1 MPVTDRYVIRNM
13 NEDLVLRII
22 IQRDSISRADI
33 SKETLLN
40 KATVSSIVAD
50 LLERKLLVEL
60 GEGQSNGGRKPILV
74 RFNHEAAIALSAD
87 LRPDRI
93 ALMFAYLNGDI
104 LLQVVSPKMEMTLDT
119 ILPTL
124 LEMIAKN
131 LPNLPKTHYGAV
143 GLTLSI
149 HGIVNHDMMPFSP
162 FYDFDTLDM
171 KAKLEQALRL
181 PVFLENEANLGAL
194 GEKNFSTPS
203 SNLIF
208 INVKY
213 GLGAGIILN
222 NKLFTGANGF
232 AGEVGH
238 MIAVP
243 DGIPCPCGNRGCL
256 EQYASELKI
265 LNRYFP
271 EDIPEKEKL
280 LRLKADYAAGHSEA
294 VSVIGEF
301 ADYLAIGLN
310 NLMTAF
316 NPSVIVIN
324 CYLLDDPEV
333 LKLVKSKLTYRLNG
347 RTLIKSSTLHN
358 NAILLGGIHVAANK
372 FLGI

>member
-13 NEDLVLRII
+13 NENLVLRTI

-50 LLERKLLVEL
+50 LLERKLLLEL
-60 GEGQSNGGRKPILV
+60 GEGQSSGGRKPILV
-74 RFNHEAAIALSAD
+74 RFNHETGIAIAAD

-93 ALMFAYLNGDI
+93 ALLFAYLNGEI
-104 LLQVVSPKMEMTLDT
+104 LLHTVSSKMEMTNENIISTLEKL
-119 ILPTL
+119 IGRHLPH
-124 LEMIAKN
+124 
-131 LPNLPKTHYGAV
+131 LPQAHYGAV
-143 GLTLSI
+143 GLALSI
-149 HGIVNHDMMPFSP
+149 HGIVNHDRMPFSP
-162 FYDFDTLDM
+162 FYELDTLAL
-171 KAKLEQALRL
+171 KAALEQRLSL

-203 SNLIF
+203 SNLLF

-222 NKLFTGANGF
+222 NELFRGSNGF

-238 MIAVP
+238 MIVVP
-243 DGIPCPCGNRGCL
+243 DGIPCPCGNQGCL
-256 EQYASELKI
+256 EQYASELRT
-265 LNRYFP
+265 LNRYVP

-280 LRLKADYAAGHSEA
+280 IRLTTDYAEYVPEA
-294 VSVIGEF
+294 IAIMEEF

-324 CYLLDDPEV
+324 CYLLDNPDV
-333 LKLVKSKLTYRLNG
+333 LKLIKSKLTYKLNG
-347 RTLIKSSTLHN
+347 RTMVKSSTLHN
-358 NAILLGGIHVAANK
+358 KAILLGGVHVAVNM